1 MNSYDLYVK
10 TPPLKLFLLV
20 SVPGSISMLAGSLW
34 GLFDGIFVGQLLGE
48 TAFAALNLAFPLVF
62 INFSLADLIG
72 VGSSVPISIAL
83 GRKQKQEAANY
94 FSCALL
100 LILLTGI
107 FMGMMLYLSAPY
119 LISLMGAEG
128 ELADMATKYLQLY
141 ALFSPLTTIVFALDN
156 FLRISGKIKTSM
168 ALNIVMSVLILGLE
182 YFCLAVLKMDIGGS
196 AIAVSVGMIIC
207 AFIALWQFR
216 GGRLPLS
223 FCRPHFSRA
232 LIRQIVANGSPVFL
246 SNVSGRLV
254 SILMNVVLLSVG
266 GQAAV
271 SIYGILMYAGD
282 ILQQLMY
289 GACDSAQPAIGYNWG
304 AGQIGRV
311 KSLLGC
317 CLAAGAFISLGGMA
331 LMLFAPATVVSLFI
345 KPEDM
350 HLLEPA
356 VYALSLFSF
365 TFLTRWF
372 GFVVQGLF
380 IALEKPL
387 PAGIL
392 SVGNACVF
400 PVLLLA
406 VLWPLGLDGL
416 WLNMPITSA
425 LVTVLAAVML
435 FRLRASLSTTQN

>member
-1 MNSYDLYVK
+1 MNSYNLYVK

-83 GRKQKQEAANY
+83 GRKQQQEASNY

-107 FMGMMLYLSAPY
+107 FMATLLYFSAPY
-119 LISLMGAEG
+119 LLALMGAEG
-128 ELADMATKYLQLY
+128 ELAAMAVKYLRLY
-141 ALFSPLTTIVFALDN
+141 AVFSPLTTVVFALDN

-168 ALNIVMSVLILGLE
+168 ALNIVMSVLILALE

-196 AIAVSVGMIIC
+196 AIAVSSGMVIC

-216 GGRLPLS
+216 GGRLPLR
-223 FCRPHFSRA
+223 FCRPHFTWA
-232 LIRQIVANGSPVFL
+232 LIKQIVASGSPVFL

-254 SILMNVVLLSVG
+254 SILMNVVLLAMG

-271 SIYGILMYAGD
+271 SIYGILMYASD
-282 ILQQLMY
+282 IVQQLLY

-304 AGQIGRV
+304 AGQLGRV

-317 CLAAGAFISLGGMA
+317 SMAAGAVISLGGMA
-331 LMLFAPATVVSLFI
+331 VMLLAPAQVVALFI

-356 VYALSLFSF
+356 VHALYLFAF

-372 GFVVQGLF
+372 GFVVQELF

-387 PAGIL
+387 PASVL
-392 SVGNACVF
+392 SVGNACVL
-400 PVLLLA
+400 PVVLLA

-425 LVTVLAAVML
+425 LVAALAAVML
-435 FRLRASLSTTQN
+435 LRLRAELSAAQN